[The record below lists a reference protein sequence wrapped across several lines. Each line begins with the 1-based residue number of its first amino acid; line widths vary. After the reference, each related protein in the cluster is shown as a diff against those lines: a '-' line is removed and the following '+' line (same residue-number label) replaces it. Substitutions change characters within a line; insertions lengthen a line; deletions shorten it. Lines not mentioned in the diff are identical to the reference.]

1 MNRKGQALVEFV
13 LILPVLVFILF
24 VIFDFGNIFYSK
36 YDLQN
41 QSSDII
47 KLIQNGSTK
56 EEVIDIYNKLNVEIN
71 VYKEKYRLVTITK
84 KVDLI
89 TPLMH
94 LVIDDPYVIK
104 VERVI
109 PNEET

>member
-13 LILPVLVFILF
+13 LILPVFIFILF
-24 VIFDFGNIFYSK
+24 AVFDFGNIFYSK

-47 KLIQNGSTK
+47 RLLQRGKVEDVG
-56 EEVIDIYNKLNVEIN
+56 EIYSKFNIKFSD
-71 VYKEKYRLVTITK
+71 YKEDYKLVTISR
-84 KVDLI
+84 KVDLV
-89 TPLMH
+89 TPGLN
-94 LVIDDPYVIK
+94 LILDDPYIIE

-109 PNEET
+109 PDDEA